1 MAKSSLGKYFRTIS
15 YLNKKQIFYKIF
27 YQLKNLSIVKKKY
40 NSSNFVINK
49 KFSFNNFIINN
60 KSYSSKNN
68 FSFLNI
74 DKKFTAIDWNFMDFG
89 KLWNY
94 NLCYFDFLNQKKI
107 YVDDFNEIIV
117 SFFKFKNHISGYES
131 YTISLRNVNL
141 IKYISKQNI
150 KDEFLDYE
158 LYNSFLRLKDNLEY
172 HILGNHLLENAFSL
186 LFGSIYFN
194 DDSFF
199 KISEKI
205 LLEQLDEQILND
217 GAHFELSPMYHCITL
232 HKVLD
237 SINLLRS
244 NQIFNSKYLEK
255 KLEAKAVK
263 MLSWLSQISFKN
275 NEVPHFNDSTFGI
288 APKLS
293 DLFNYSKKLN
303 IIADNIKLSDSGYR
317 KYNGDKYEIV
327 VDYGSIGPTYLP
339 GHGHSDTFNFELH
352 CYGEPLI
359 VDTGISTYENN
370 NTRHLERSTQSHN
383 TLTVEDKNQSEVW
396 SSFRVGQ
403 RANIIEFKE
412 SMSFVSGI
420 HDGYKNENIFHKRS
434 FKFSSNEICIEDVI
448 ENYKGKNLKSF
459 LHFAPGSTIKLN
471 DNQIEINNIIIRF
484 KNYRSLKIKPYKYSL
499 GYNNQI
505 IADKIIGIPKYNSE
519 IIITI

>member
-1 MAKSSLGKYFRTIS
+1 MNHTPL
-15 YLNKKQIFYKIF
+15 
-27 YQLKNLSIVKKKY
+27 VK
-40 NSSNFVINK
+40 
-49 KFSFNNFIINN
+49 
-60 KSYSSKNN
+60 
-68 FSFLNI
+68 
-74 DKKFTAIDWNFMDFG
+74 
-89 KLWNY
+89 
-94 NLCYFDFLNQKKI
+94 
-107 YVDDFNEIIV
+107 
-117 SFFKFKNHISGYES
+117 
-131 YTISLRNVNL
+131 NVNL

-150 KDEFLDYE
+150 KNKFLDYE

-217 GAHFELSPMYHCITL
+217 GGHFELSPMYHCITL

-303 IIADNIKLSDSGYR
+303 IIADNIKLSDNGYR
-317 KYNGDKYEIV
+317 NIMVINMKLWSIMEVNTCLQDV
-327 VDYGSIGPTYLP
+327 VVVL
-339 GHGHSDTFNFELH
+339 
-352 CYGEPLI
+352 
-359 VDTGISTYENN
+359 
-370 NTRHLERSTQSHN
+370 
-383 TLTVEDKNQSEVW
+383 
-396 SSFRVGQ
+396 
-403 RANIIEFKE
+403 
-412 SMSFVSGI
+412 
-420 HDGYKNENIFHKRS
+420 
-434 FKFSSNEICIEDVI
+434 
-448 ENYKGKNLKSF
+448 
-459 LHFAPGSTIKLN
+459 
-471 DNQIEINNIIIRF
+471 
-484 KNYRSLKIKPYKYSL
+484 
-499 GYNNQI
+499 
-505 IADKIIGIPKYNSE
+505 
-519 IIITI
+519 